1 MKKRFGRIFNA
12 ILILAITLALCP
24 AVQTMA
30 EEDVS
35 AYIMDGT
42 VITGYTGAGGDIT
55 LPAVATEVAD
65 YAFAGNASIVSVT
78 IPANITRVG
87 NYSFSG
93 CSGLSSAVFAGT
105 ASVGAGAFYGCSSLP
120 QSHPS
125 LPEAPHIPEKNIHR
139 RRLLQGLW
147 YPGIPRWSTRYS
159 RKNYNFP
166 RW

>member
-65 YAFAGNASIVSVT
+65 
-78 IPANITRVG
+78 
-87 NYSFSG
+87 
-93 CSGLSSAVFAGT
+93 
-105 ASVGAGAFYGCSSLP
+105 
-120 QSHPS
+120 
-125 LPEAPHIPEKNIHR
+125 
-139 RRLLQGLW
+139 
-147 YPGIPRWSTRYS
+147 
-159 RKNYNFP
+159 
-166 RW
+166 

>member
-93 CSGLSSAVFAGT
+93 CSGLSRDSKRG
-105 ASVGAGAFYGCSSLP
+105 S
-120 QSHPS
+120 
-125 LPEAPHIPEKNIHR
+125 R
-139 RRLLQGLW
+139 RFLW
-147 YPGIPRWSTRYS
+147 L
-159 RKNYNFP
+159 
-166 RW
+166 